1 LGITPIYG
9 STSAEC
15 KGFRYHQDK
24 FILRKLWQ
32 GTQSLWERA
41 KASISS
47 ISHRKGSNTKKGT
60 RQHLKN
66 ARKIGQVLKQK
77 TKNNTLAKRGR

>member
-1 LGITPIYG
+1 LGITSIYDSIG
-9 STSAEC
+9 AKC
-15 KGFRYHQDK
+15 KGFRYHQDD

-32 GTQSLWERA
+32 GTQSLRGRT

-60 RQHLKN
+60 RQHLED
-66 ARKIGQVLKQK
+66 ARKVDQVLKQK
-77 TKNNTLAKRGR
+77 TKNDISTKREG

>member
-1 LGITPIYG
+1 MSITSIYG
-9 STSAEC
+9 PIDVEC
-15 KGFRYHQDK
+15 KGFRYHQDN

-66 ARKIGQVLKQK
+66 AGKIGQVLKQK
-77 TKNNTLAKRGR
+77 TKNDTLAKRGR